1 MIIWIALIIPLIG
14 AFIMLRWFRQYLA
27 WWEVA
32 IPILGCLLFTFIF
45 KFTVEMIQ
53 TSDTEYWSSLV
64 QKAEYYEAYT
74 TWVSKTCSRT
84 VKVGKTTTTVYY
96 DCSYC
101 DENGP
106 EWAVVNDLGERF
118 YISKEFYEN
127 LRLRWKSNP
136 QFVELDRDINY
147 HGTCGVDG
155 DKYEVYWD
163 KKPHTSEQTVSSR
176 SYENR
181 IQAAH
186 SAFDFPEVTEED
198 VKSYKLYEYPEINGF
213 SQEALIGEDSIPWLS
228 KQEKL
233 WGEKMIEYSSG
244 YWGPKV
250 HGKIWVLLYK
260 DCPQTSAL
268 MQEAYWDGGN
278 DNDLVICIGLS
289 SKTKELQWTKVFSW
303 TPERKILVDLRE
315 DIMNTKY
322 LDFTKIREILDN
334 RMSKFKRKNFKEFN
348 YITVEPPRW
357 AVITTFIITILL
369 TIGLCYWAI
378 VNKYVTDE
386 TDPVK
391 RIDNNII
398 SGKDRIIQFFNSLG
412 KGIRETWSALI
423 SKIKNLFNNGY

>member
-1 MIIWIALIIPLIG
+1 MIIWISLIIPLIG

-53 TSDTEYWSSLV
+53 TSDTEYWSALV
-64 QKAEYYEAYT
+64 QKAEYYEGYT

-106 EWAVVNDLGERF
+106 EWAVVNDIGERF
-118 YISKEFYEN
+118 YVSQQFYEN
-127 LRLRWKSNP
+127 LRRRWNATP
-136 QFVELDRDINY
+136 QFIELDRDINY

-163 KKPHTSEQTVSSR
+163 KKPHTSEQTVSSK

-181 IQAAH
+181 IQASH

-198 VKSYKLYEYPEINGF
+198 VKTYKLYEYPKINGF
-213 SQEALIGEDSIPWLS
+213 SQEALIGEDSIHWLS
-228 KQEKL
+228 RKEKL
-233 WGEKMIEYSSG
+233 WGEKIIEYSSG

-250 HGKIWVLLYK
+250 HGKVWVLLYK

-278 DNDLVICIGLS
+278 NNDLVICIGLS

-303 TPERKILVDLRE
+303 TTERKILVDLRE

-322 LDFTKIREILDN
+322 LNFTKISEILDE
-334 RMSKFKRKNFKEFN
+334 RMPNFKRKDFKEFS
-348 YITVEPPRW
+348 YITIEPPTW
-357 AVITTFIITILL
+357 AVIVTFIVTILL

-378 VNKYVTDE
+378 VNEYVTDE

-391 RIDNNII
+391 RIDNNFI
-398 SGKDRIIQFFNSLG
+398 SGKDKIIRFFNSLD
-412 KGIRETWSALI
+412 KGIRETCHTLI
-423 SKIKNLFNNGY
+423 SKIKKLFKNGY